1 VTRRHQLEASLKA
14 LALSGMLETLEA
26 RLAQVHAG
34 DLGHLEFLQVLC
46 EDEIARREAAAIERR
61 VRAARFE
68 QSATIEDFDFS
79 YNQKL
84 PSARIR
90 DLLSLRFVEAGESV
104 ILHGPVGV
112 GKTHVA
118 QALGHVACRRG
129 YAVAFTK
136 TSRLLADLAGGHA
149 DRSWEQ
155 RLRRWARPALLILD
169 EIQTGMG
176 RTGTMW
182 AHQRPG
188 VVPDI
193 MTAAKGLGGGLP
205 LGATLVSPRA
215 DCLEP
220 GDHGSTF
227 GGNPVA
233 CAAGL
238 ATFRVIERARLTA
251 RAATAGDQLAEGIMG
266 LGSEG
271 HPVGEVRGR
280 GLLIGVALTGPL
292 AQQLGAAALEEGLL
306 INPIGDRT
314 IRLAP
319 PLVISDEEIEQAL
332 GSLRR
337 SLERVAGDR
346 QG

>member
-1 VTRRHQLEASLKA
+1 MTRRHQLEASLKA
-14 LALSGMLETLEA
+14 LALSGMLDTLEA
-26 RLAQVHAG
+26 RLAQTHAG

-68 QSATIEDFDFS
+68 QTVTIEDFDFS

-129 YAVAFTK
+129 YSVLFTK

-169 EIQTGMG
+169 DFAMRELT
-176 RTGTMW
+176 
-182 AHQRPG
+182 
-188 VVPDI
+188 
-193 MTAAKGLGGGLP
+193 TAQADDLYE
-205 LGATLVSPRA
+205 LVTERRNKSLVFTANRA
-215 DCLEP
+215 AEDWYSLFP
-220 GDHGSTF
+220 
-227 GGNPVA
+227 NPVVA
-233 CAAGL
+233 ESIL
-238 ATFRVIERARLTA
+238 DRVVNRAHHLHMDGRSYRPMHRPT
-251 RAATAGDQLAEGIMG
+251 GAE
-266 LGSEG
+266 
-271 HPVGEVRGR
+271 P
-280 GLLIGVALTGPL
+280 
-292 AQQLGAAALEEGLL
+292 
-306 INPIGDRT
+306 
-314 IRLAP
+314 
-319 PLVISDEEIEQAL
+319 
-332 GSLRR
+332 
-337 SLERVAGDR
+337 
-346 QG
+346 